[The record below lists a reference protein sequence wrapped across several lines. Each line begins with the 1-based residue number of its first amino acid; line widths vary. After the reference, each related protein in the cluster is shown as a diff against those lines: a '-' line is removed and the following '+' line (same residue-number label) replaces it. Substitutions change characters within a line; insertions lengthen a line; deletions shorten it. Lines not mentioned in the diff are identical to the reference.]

1 MNTVKLIGNIGNEPE
16 VKAIGNDKFVVNLSV
31 ATNEDY
37 TDSKGQPAR
46 KTTWHRVIA
55 WNSVAENIAKHMH
68 KGDFITI
75 RGKLTNREYETTMD
89 VQVSPRKK
97 IAVPVKKQVTEVQA
111 FEVIKL

>member
-1 MNTVKLIGNIGNEPE
+1 MNTVKLIGNIGNDVE
-16 VKAIGNDKFVVNLSV
+16 VKAIGNNKLVVNLSV

-37 TDSKGQPAR
+37 TDANGQPAR

-55 WNSVAENIAKHMH
+55 WNSVAEAVANHMR

-75 RGKLTNREYETTMD
+75 RGKLTNREYETSMD
-89 VQVSPRKK
+89 IQVSPKKK
-97 IAVPVKKQVTEVQA
+97 ISVPVKRQVTEVQA